1 MRLVWTPRGI
11 RGRTQQGERERDFVR
26 VSIRGYQ
33 RGYEAE
39 LEDDTEIVN
48 IVRARGEDRRR
59 EVSPRGRTSL

>member
-11 RGRTQQGERERDFVR
+11 RGRTRQGKQDRDFVR

-39 LEDDTEIVN
+39 LEDDTEVVN
-48 IVRARGEDRRR
+48 IVKARGEDKRR
-59 EVSPRGRTSL
+59 EVKPRGRNSL